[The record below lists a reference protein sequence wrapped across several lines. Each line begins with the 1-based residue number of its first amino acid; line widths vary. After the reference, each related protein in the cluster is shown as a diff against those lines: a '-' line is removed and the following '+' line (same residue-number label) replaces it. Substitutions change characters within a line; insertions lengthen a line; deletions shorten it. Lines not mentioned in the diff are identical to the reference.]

1 MTLYAVDDVA
11 DAVAATRAFLLPFDP
26 SRWLRLALVVLF
38 VGGGVGVPQLS
49 GGAPDAG
56 ASVGGSP
63 TPPSLDGTTLALVG
77 LGAAV
82 VVCLVLAVLFVRS
95 TMAFVFV
102 ASLRRESVAL
112 RRDWRANWRRG
123 VRLLGFRLAL
133 GAVALAA
140 AALLVGLAAAPVLA
154 GVPVGSAVV
163 LLVAV
168 PALVVLAVGAGL
180 AGGFTTAF
188 VVPVM
193 LVDDCGPLAAWRRLW
208 PILTAGWRQ
217 YAAYA
222 VGAFALRFVAGL
234 LATVATT
241 LAALALAIPLGLV
254 ALGGVV
260 LLGVVET
267 LGWVVVGTAVVLFVV
282 SLVLVSLLVAV
293 PVQTFRRYYD
303 LLVLGDTD
311 RSLDVIAERRRAL
324 REA

>member
-11 DAVAATRAFLLPFDP
+11 DAVAATRAFLLPFDR
-26 SRWLRLALVVLF
+26 SRWLRLALVVFF
-38 VGGGVGVPQLS
+38 VGGGAGLQLS

-56 ASVGGSP
+56 NSP
-63 TPPSLDGTTLALVG
+63 TLPSLGGAELALVG
-77 LGAAV
+77 AAV
-82 VVCLVLAVLFVRS
+82 AIVVVLVLAFLFVRS
-95 TMAFVFV
+95 TMEFVFV
-102 ASLRRESVAL
+102 ASLRRESVAV

-123 VRLLGFRLAL
+123 ARLLGFRLAL

-140 AALLVGLAAAPVLA
+140 AAAVVGLAVTPALV

-193 LVDDCGPLAAWRRLW
+193 LLDDCGPLAAWRRLW
-208 PILTAGWRQ
+208 PTLTAGWRQ

-222 VGAFALRFVAGL
+222 VGAFVLRFAAGL

-241 LAALALAIPLGLV
+241 LAAVGLAVPLGLV
-254 ALGGVV
+254 ALAGVA
-260 LLGVVET
+260 LLGVVEA
-267 LGWVVVGTAVVLFVV
+267 LGWVVVGTAVVLFVL
-282 SLVLVSLLVAV
+282 SLVVVSLLVAV
-293 PVQTFRRYYD
+293 PVKTFRRYYD

-311 RSLDVIAERRRAL
+311 RSLDVVATRRRAL
-324 REA
+324 REE

>member
-11 DAVAATRAFLLPFDP
+11 DAVAATRAFLLPFDR
-26 SRWLRLALVVLF
+26 SRWLRLALVVFF
-38 VGGGVGVPQLS
+38 VGGGAGLQLS

-56 ASVGGSP
+56 NSP
-63 TPPSLDGTTLALVG
+63 ALPSLGGTELALVG
-77 LGAAV
+77 AAV
-82 VVCLVLAVLFVRS
+82 ALVVVLVLAFLFVRS
-95 TMAFVFV
+95 TMEFVFV
-102 ASLRRESVAL
+102 ASLRRESVAV

-123 VRLLGFRLAL
+123 ARLLGFRLAL

-140 AALLVGLAAAPVLA
+140 AAAVVGLAAAPALV

-193 LVDDCGPLAAWRRLW
+193 LLDDCGPLAAWRRLW
-208 PILTAGWRQ
+208 PTLTAGWRQ

-222 VGAFALRFVAGL
+222 VGAFVLRFAAGL

-241 LAALALAIPLGLV
+241 LAAVGLAVPLGLV
-254 ALGGVV
+254 ALAGVA
-260 LLGVVET
+260 LLGVVEA
-267 LGWVVVGTAVVLFVV
+267 LGWVVVGTAVVLFVL
-282 SLVLVSLLVAV
+282 SLVVVSLLVAV
-293 PVQTFRRYYD
+293 PVRTFRRYYD

-311 RSLDVIAERRRAL
+311 RSLDVVATRRRAL
-324 REA
+324 REE

>member
-11 DAVAATRAFLLPFDP
+11 DAVAATRAFLLPFDR
-26 SRWLRLALVVLF
+26 SRWLRLALVVFF
-38 VGGGVGVPQLS
+38 VGGGAGLQLS

-56 ASVGGSP
+56 NSP
-63 TPPSLDGTTLALVG
+63 TLPSLGGAELALVG
-77 LGAAV
+77 AAV
-82 VVCLVLAVLFVRS
+82 ALVVVLVLAFLFVRS
-95 TMAFVFV
+95 TMEFVFV
-102 ASLRRESVAL
+102 ASLRRESVAV

-123 VRLLGFRLAL
+123 ARLLGFRLAL

-140 AALLVGLAAAPVLA
+140 AAVVVGLAVAPALV

-193 LVDDCGPLAAWRRLW
+193 LLDDCGPLAAWRRLW
-208 PILTAGWRQ
+208 PTLTAGWRQ

-222 VGAFALRFVAGL
+222 VGAFVLRFAAGL

-241 LAALALAIPLGLV
+241 LAAVGLAVPLGLV
-254 ALGGVV
+254 ALAGVA
-260 LLGVVET
+260 LLGVVEA
-267 LGWVVVGTAVVLFVV
+267 LGWVVVGTAVVLFVL
-282 SLVLVSLLVAV
+282 SLVVVSLLVAV
-293 PVQTFRRYYD
+293 PVKTFRRYYD

-311 RSLDVIAERRRAL
+311 RSLDVVATRRRAL
-324 REA
+324 REE